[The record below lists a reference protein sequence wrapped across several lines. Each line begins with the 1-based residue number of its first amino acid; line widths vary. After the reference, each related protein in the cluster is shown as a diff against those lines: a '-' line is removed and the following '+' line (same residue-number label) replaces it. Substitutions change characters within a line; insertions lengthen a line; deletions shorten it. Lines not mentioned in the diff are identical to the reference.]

1 MDSLLHQTKNP
12 IQIIV
17 VDDHSTDDIPRILS
31 EYQKKYPII
40 QSLRREKGDKHLPGS
55 KVVQTFNAG
64 LPLLQE
70 DVDVICKFDADLIF
84 PSDYLEIIERKYQE
98 NDRLGMCGGFCSVE
112 KNGEWVLENLTGK
125 EHLRGA
131 LKSYRKECF
140 KAIGGLKEAM
150 GWDTVDELLAQYFDW
165 EVKTVEGL
173 YVKHLRPT
181 GAGYKV
187 NARYLQGSV
196 FYRLRY
202 GFLLSLLASVKLA
215 LKKKKVILF
224 VDYIRGYFKAKKEKQ
239 SFLVDKKQGAWI
251 RSYRWKNIKTKF
263 FKV

>member
-1 MDSLLHQTKNP
+1 MNFGIIIPAHNEADCLSKTLDSLLHQTKNP

-17 VDDHSTDDIPRILS
+17 VDDHSTDDTPRILS

-112 KNGEWVLENLTGK
+112 KKRRVGVGK
-125 EHLRGA
+125 FNRERA
-131 LKSYRKECF
+131 F
-140 KAIGGLKEAM
+140 AGGIKI
-150 GWDTVDELLAQYFDW
+150 VP
-165 EVKTVEGL
+165 K
-173 YVKHLRPT
+173 R
-181 GAGYKV
+181 
-187 NARYLQGSV
+187 V
-196 FYRLRY
+196 F
-202 GFLLSLLASVKLA
+202 
-215 LKKKKVILF
+215 
-224 VDYIRGYFKAKKEKQ
+224 
-239 SFLVDKKQGAWI
+239 
-251 RSYRWKNIKTKF
+251 
-263 FKV
+263 